1 MGVGTDIHELER
13 TADAI
18 KRRGIRYLERLFT
31 ANEIAAGKNR
41 RDAAGFFA
49 RRFAAKEAC
58 AKALGTGITGRVGWH
73 DIEITRDGPGAPKI
87 ALSGGAL
94 RRAFRLAPKGT
105 EVGAHVSL
113 ATAGGMC
120 VAIVVIE
127 ATWPVK
133 HDLAPKVTNPSGR
146 GKGRRALKK
155 GQSR

>member
-18 KRRGIRYLERLFT
+18 KRRGIGYLERLFT
-31 ANEIAAGKNR
+31 VNEIAAGKNR

-58 AKALGTGITGRVGWH
+58 AKALGTGITGRVNWH

-94 RRAFRLAPKGT
+94 QRARRLAPKCT
-105 EVGAHVSL
+105 EIHAHVSL
-113 ATAGGMC
+113 ATARGLC
-120 VAIVVIE
+120 VAVVVLE
-127 ATWPVK
+127 ARPVWC
-133 HDLAPKVTNPSGR
+133 D
-146 GKGRRALKK
+146 
-155 GQSR
+155 QSL